1 MPDLRTDVHLLNYAL
16 LIRRVRYNK
25 IIRLLAFLGVGG
37 MGFSGTNRHWFI
49 IGAEFP
55 VGQFLADL
63 ASELALPYNSH
74 RLDSRQLLS
83 VPVGMPSTPLA
94 ILAVSG
100 EDEVT
105 IAHISEWVELLIEH
119 DIPIVLLSSAKVFA
133 YNEVGSL
140 EHDEMTGEQ
149 RLIRLENLVRQQSR
163 HLILRVNQP
172 FSLLSGDFA
181 VQILAKARSEGK
193 LTLDNLIRIAPTPAD
208 DIAQVIHA
216 LMQQIDCDESLW
228 GTYHYCSVESTTEY
242 AFAEVL
248 LAEARQ
254 YEDLAHVTLEEL
266 EDDLCEPSET
276 ILDSKLIKH
285 NFGIKPKPWRQAL
298 SRLVRRYYRADQ
310 NTAT

>member
-1 MPDLRTDVHLLNYAL
+1 
-16 LIRRVRYNK
+16 
-25 IIRLLAFLGVGG
+25 

-49 IGAEFP
+49 IGAEYP
-55 VGQFLADL
+55 VGQCLANL
-63 ASELALPYNSH
+63 ASELALPYSSR
-74 RLDSRQLLS
+74 RLDSREPLS

-100 EDEVT
+100 EDT
-105 IAHISEWVELLIEH
+105 DGIGHLAEWIELLVEH
-119 DIPIVLLSSAKVFA
+119 DIPMVLLSSAKVFD

-140 EHDEMTGEQ
+140 ENDEMTGDAG
-149 RLIRLENLVRQQSR
+149 LIALENQVRKQLR
-163 HLILRVNQP
+163 HLIVRVNQP
-172 FSLLSGDFA
+172 FSLLTGDYA
-181 VQILAKARSEGK
+181 VQLLAMARSQNK
-193 LTLDNLIRIAPTPAD
+193 LKLDNLIRIAPTPAD

-216 LMQQIDCDESLW
+216 LLQQIGCDESLW

-266 EDDLCEPSET
+266 DEDECRPSET

-298 SRLVRRYYRADQ
+298 SRLIRRYYRADEKSDIKTQ
-310 NTAT
+310 IQ

>member
-1 MPDLRTDVHLLNYAL
+1 
-16 LIRRVRYNK
+16 
-25 IIRLLAFLGVGG
+25 

-55 VGQFLADL
+55 VGQCLAEL
-63 ASELALPYNSH
+63 ASELALPYSSR
-74 RLDSRQLLS
+74 RLDSRQSLT

-94 ILAVSG
+94 ILAVAG
-100 EDEVT
+100 EDAETVGHLEAW
-105 IAHISEWVELLIEH
+105 IELLLEQ
-119 DIPIVLLSSAKVFA
+119 DIPMVLLSSAKVFD

-140 EHDEMTGEQ
+140 EDDAMTGDKH
-149 RLIRLENLVRQQSR
+149 LISIENEVRQQLR
-163 HLILRVNQP
+163 HLIVRVNQP
-172 FSLLSGDFA
+172 FSLLTGDYA
-181 VQILAKARSEGK
+181 VQLLAKARSEGS

-216 LMQQIDCDESLW
+216 LLQQIACDESLW

-254 YEDLAHVTLEEL
+254 YEDLAHVVLEEL
-266 EDDLCEPSET
+266 DDDKCRPSET

-285 NFGIKPKPWRQAL
+285 NFGIKPKPWRKAL
-298 SRLVRRYYRADQ
+298 SRLIRRYYRATDK
-310 NTAT
+310 TEA

>member
-1 MPDLRTDVHLLNYAL
+1 
-16 LIRRVRYNK
+16 
-25 IIRLLAFLGVGG
+25 

-55 VGQFLADL
+55 VGQCLANL
-63 ASELALPYNSH
+63 ASELALPYSSR
-74 RLDSRQLLS
+74 RLDSREKLS
-83 VPVGMPSTPLA
+83 VPVGMPATPLA

-100 EDEVT
+100 EGADT
-105 IAHISEWVELLIEH
+105 IGHLAEWIELLIEQ
-119 DIPIVLLSSAKVFA
+119 DIPMVLLSSAKVFN

-140 EHDEMTGEQ
+140 ETDEMTGDAD
-149 RLIRLENLVRQQSR
+149 LIALENQARKQLR
-163 HLILRVNQP
+163 HLIVRVNQP
-172 FSLLSGDFA
+172 FSLLTGDYA
-181 VQILAKARSEGK
+181 VQLLAKARSQGHLK
-193 LTLDNLIRIAPTPAD
+193 LDNLIRIAPTPAD

-216 LMQQIDCDESLW
+216 LLQQIGCDESLW

-254 YEDLAHVTLEEL
+254 YEDLAHVTIEEL
-266 EDDLCEPSET
+266 ADDECQPSET

-298 SRLVRRYYRADQ
+298 SRLMRRYYRADEKSDS
-310 NTAT
+310 